1 MGGIETDKGLQL
13 CGWQAW
19 WNLWTSWSMR
29 KPISKQRSTSVLHS
43 LKAHCSKPSLTNTH
57 TQTHRE
63 TQTHTYKPTN
73 THTTHK
79 HLHTHQLTSPHP
91 HISGCLSLFNIQ
103 VLISVWLL
111 FVTDCNSTV
120 QTDFELMILQSQ
132 FSRQELKACV
142 TYICVHIIFC
152 QDYNLNKIIILYNK
166 NKMLEN
172 E

>member
-1 MGGIETDKGLQL
+1 MSSKTQNTWKLSSNFVMGGIETDKGLQL

-57 TQTHRE
+57 IQTHRE

-79 HLHTHQLTSPHP
+79 HLHTHQLTPLTHTYQAAFLYL
-91 HISGCLSLFNIQ
+91 IYRYWLVFGFCLLQ
-103 VLISVWLL
+103 T
-111 FVTDCNSTV
+111 VT
-120 QTDFELMILQSQ
+120 LQC
-132 FSRQELKACV
+132 RL
-142 TYICVHIIFC
+142 T
-152 QDYNLNKIIILYNK
+152 LN
-166 NKMLEN
+166 
-172 E
+172 